1 MDKHHTEHV
10 GLIYDKHHHLLSGP
24 TCPTLHVTDFRD
36 PINGSS
42 PLGDVDRPNLHCP
55 LKACWFWFPLCG
67 MTGLGHLLALAPAP
81 RSSSTSPSLYP
92 CWD

>member
-42 PLGDVDRPNLHCP
+42 P
-55 LKACWFWFPLCG
+55 
-67 MTGLGHLLALAPAP
+67 
-81 RSSSTSPSLYP
+81 
-92 CWD
+92 